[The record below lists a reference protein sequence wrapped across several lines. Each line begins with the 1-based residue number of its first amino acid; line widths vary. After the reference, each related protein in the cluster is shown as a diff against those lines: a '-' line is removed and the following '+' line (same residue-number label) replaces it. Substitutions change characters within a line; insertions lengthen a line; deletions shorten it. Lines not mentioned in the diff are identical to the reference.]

1 MKGNWQGPSKIV
13 AVLLP
18 IVTYKYNLNP
28 CNVHFNFKEIGI
40 QNKGKAMVKIKAPNG
55 FGSNNIFNYFFKL
68 AVPSIDRSL
77 AFIFKISLKLAVS

>member
-28 CNVHFNFKEIGI
+28 CNVHFNFKKSVYKTRVR
-40 QNKGKAMVKIKAPNG
+40 QW
-55 FGSNNIFNYFFKL
+55 
-68 AVPSIDRSL
+68 
-77 AFIFKISLKLAVS
+77 LKLKHQMALEVINYLIIFLNLLFLLLIDL